1 MTRTSRLGGG
11 AKKGGPKAI
20 GPSRGGL
27 TTKIHARVEA
37 LANPVQLELTEGQ
50 CHDYILAKTLTEN
63 VTDADRCYDGETQ

>member
-1 MTRTSRLGGG
+1 
-11 AKKGGPKAI
+11 
-20 GPSRGGL
+20 
-27 TTKIHARVEA
+27 VEA